1 MHYIVYYT
9 YTLYIIYTD
18 IAKRIFEIEIT
29 TINILLPYKRSI
41 AQVQIS

>member
-18 IAKRIFEIEIT
+18 IDKRIFEIEIT